1 MAGPS
6 GAGRWTALAVGM
18 FGMTAACT
26 FQFGLAY
33 LIPALVRQGLSLE
46 QAGLLTAAPTA
57 GLLATL
63 IVWGAAADRWGER
76 VVLSTGLALSGAV
89 LLTGTLAGGTR
100 TLGICFLL
108 AGAAGASVHA
118 SSGRLIMGWFADRE
132 RGLAMGLRQTA
143 QPLGVAL
150 AGLVLPVLAA
160 ARISRAVL
168 FLAVFSLFAAVLVAV
183 LVHDPQRAGAGAGTA
198 GHAGSPY
205 RTPVLWRI
213 HAASALLI
221 VPQFTIATFA
231 LVFLTGAHHW
241 APTGAG
247 RVLAAGQL
255 GGAAARLAAG
265 WWSDRAGSR
274 LRPMRAVTLVI
285 AVTVAVLAATAH
297 SGAAVAALLTA
308 AVATAS
314 PNGLAFTSVAEH
326 AGRSWSGRALG
337 IQNTAQNAVGSVTP
351 PAMAALIT
359 SIGYGPAFAAIIF
372 FPLLAAAVVPV
383 RAEGSAPLT
392 RRQHR
397 PAGTTT
403 TTVKETS

>member
-1 MAGPS
+1 
-6 GAGRWTALAVGM
+6 M

-33 LIPALVRQGLSLE
+33 LIPALVRQGRSLE
-46 QAGLLTAAPTA
+46 QAGLLAAAPTA

-89 LLTGTLAGGTR
+89 LLTGALAGGTG

-183 LVHDPQRAGAGAGTA
+183 LVRDPQRAGAGAGTA
-198 GHAGSPY
+198 GPVGSPY

-221 VPQFTIATFA
+221 VPQFWPHPAGARDFCDFPVGHFSRCRITSRASRQRGRRCRTSASTVATN
-231 LVFLTGAHHW
+231 LL
-241 APTGAG
+241 
-247 RVLAAGQL
+247 
-255 GGAAARLAAG
+255 
-265 WWSDRAGSR
+265 
-274 LRPMRAVTLVI
+274 
-285 AVTVAVLAATAH
+285 TVAVPGGPGSRSANRRCPPPTRESVRESMSASAAMR
-297 SGAAVAALLTA
+297 
-308 AVATAS
+308 
-314 PNGLAFTSVAEH
+314 P
-326 AGRSWSGRALG
+326 RSRS
-337 IQNTAQNAVGSVTP
+337 
-351 PAMAALIT
+351 
-359 SIGYGPAFAAIIF
+359 
-372 FPLLAAAVVPV
+372 
-383 RAEGSAPLT
+383 SA
-392 RRQHR
+392 R
-397 PAGTTT
+397 
-403 TTVKETS
+403 